1 MFGCVVSGRL
11 IQTDFQQVTETQF
24 VLSLAEPDKV
34 HHIVVFLLGTVPFPE
49 GVGGGVYFSWPGPQ
63 PSWQLL
69 GHISNSKPSAIFK
82 ISQLHKTAESNPFG
96 NDVSMAAQEG
106 MALIGISVEPLN
118 SLAQQTPAMGTTPSV
133 LNARVEFTMK
143 MLESFVNYASSFGL
157 QQSQMT
163 PNPQETYVPMSA
175 VQKWFENFQRKM
187 TNDPDFWKK

>member
-11 IQTDFQQVTETQF
+11 IQTDFQQVSENQF
-24 VLSLAEPDKV
+24 VLSLSEPDKV
-34 HHIVVFLLGTVPFPE
+34 HHIVIFLLGTIPFPE
-49 GVGGGVYFSWPGPQ
+49 GMGGGVYFSWPGPQ
-63 PSWQLL
+63 PAWQLL
-69 GHISNSKPSAIFK
+69 GHISNTKPSAIFK

-96 NDVSMAAQEG
+96 TSFTPNQEG
-106 MALIGISVEPLN
+106 MSLIGISVESLN
-118 SLAQQTPAMGTTPSV
+118 DLSQQTTALHTTPST

-143 MLESFVNYASSFGL
+143 MLENFVNYASSFGL

-163 PNPQETYVPMSA
+163 PNPQETYVPMGA